1 MITLSGRQ
9 IQLWL
14 GSLEFAFVETKECN
28 PLSWFSGRL
37 NVTRSSIFAFGVDRS
52 ELIPQSLGE
61 IL

>member
-28 PLSWFSGRL
+28 PLSWFSGVCTIET
-37 NVTRSSIFAFGVDRS
+37 NTGNSRSKFSFFGTDFRD
-52 ELIPQSLGE
+52 
-61 IL
+61 